1 MSVIK
6 TDHLT
11 KRFGKLTAVDNLN
24 LTIEEGE
31 VFGLIGPTGAGKT
44 TTMVGNPSFKRMK
57 L

>member
-11 KRFGKLTAVDNLN
+11 KRFGKLTAVDNLTLN
-24 LTIEEGE
+24 IEEGE
-31 VFGLIGPTGAGKT
+31 VFELLGPNGAGKT
-44 TTMVGNPSFKRMK
+44 TTMVGNLSFKRMK